1 MELARGE
8 KTYIKKL
15 EREHIDL
22 MQNWGRH
29 ENPLFSCYNFPHMN
43 ERQKDCWYKNKTL
56 GFSKKCFVVFNDCNQ
71 LVGYISLRNIRIIKR
86 TGELGIV
93 FDPDNIDRG
102 YGTDG
107 LRAFLRYYF
116 EILKMKALYLKVS
129 IFNKRAQKC
138 YKKAGFRLSDIVTE
152 EFEDQSL
159 PIFQD
164 DYFIPYRHFFKL
176 ENERIKCQFIDM
188 VITRERYYSD
198 VRGEE

>member
-15 EREHIDL
+15 RREHIDL

-29 ENPLFSCYNFPHMN
+29 GNPLFSCYNFPHMS
-43 ERQKDCWYKNKTL
+43 ERQKDRWYRNKTQ
-56 GFSKKCFVVFNDCNQ
+56 GFSKKCFVVFNACNQ
-71 LVGYISLRNIRIIKR
+71 LVGYISLRNIRVFKR

-107 LRAFLRYYF
+107 LKAFLSYYF
-116 EILKMKALYLKVS
+116 EKMKMKALHLKVS
-129 IFNKRAQKC
+129 TFNKRAQRC

-164 DYFIPYRHFFKL
+164 DCFVPYRHFFKL
-176 ENERIKCQFIDM
+176 ENEKIKCQFIDM
-188 VITRERYYSD
+188 VITRQGYYLE
-198 VRGEE
+198 VRNKR